1 MDYKHF
7 KGKHANIV
15 IEIISLLEKGVKK
28 AQEILEKPDA
38 GSYTKLENSS
48 GDTPIKADLALDKFL
63 EENFLS
69 LENIKSVF
77 SEEKETPVTKENGSY
92 LIAYDPLDGSS
103 VMEANF
109 LVGTIIGVYEKDY
122 KAQNLAASL
131 YVVFGHK
138 IELVVALEEVYR
150 YAFYQNKFHFIET
163 IVLENK
169 GKIIA
174 SGGNQKDFSLGLKK
188 ALEGFFAENYRLRYS
203 GSMVADVHHVLVK
216 KGGMFSYPQKKLRK
230 LFEVFPLALMVE
242 KAKGEAFYFDKGVK
256 KRLLDQGVENYH
268 EKSEC
273 YLASPHEAHIL
284 EKYLKGEWCKIALK
298 N

>member
-69 LENIKSVF
+69 LENVKSVF

-109 LVGTIIGVYEKDY
+109 LVGTIIGIYEKDY

-150 YAFYQNKFHFIET
+150 YSFYQNKFHFIET

-169 GKIIA
+169 GKIVA

-203 GSMVADVHHVLVK
+203 GSMVADVHHVLIK

-230 LFEVFPLALMVE
+230 LFEVFPLALIIE

-256 KRLLDQGVENYH
+256 KRLLEQSVESYH

-273 YLASPHEAHIL
+273 YLASQHEAQIL
-284 EKYLKGEWCKIALK
+284 EKYLKGE
-298 N
+298 

>member
-7 KGKHANIV
+7 KCKHANIV

-109 LVGTIIGVYEKDY
+109 LVGTIIGIYEKDY
-122 KAQNLAASL
+122 KAQNLVASL

-150 YAFYQNKFHFIET
+150 YSFYQNKFHFIET

-203 GSMVADVHHVLVK
+203 GSMVADIHHVLIK

-256 KRLLDQGVENYH
+256 KRLLEQSVENYH

-284 EKYLKGEWCKIALK
+284 EKYLKGE
-298 N
+298 

>member
-69 LENIKSVF
+69 LENVKSVF

-109 LVGTIIGVYEKDY
+109 LVGTIIGIYEKDY

-138 IELVVALEEVYR
+138 IELMVALEEVYR
-150 YAFYQNKFHFIET
+150 YAFYQNKFHFIEA

-256 KRLLDQGVENYH
+256 KRLLEQSVENYH

-273 YLASPHEAHIL
+273 YLASQHEAQIL
-284 EKYLKGEWCKIALK
+284 EKYLKGE
-298 N
+298 

>member
-7 KGKHANIV
+7 KCKHANIV

-63 EENFLS
+63 EETFLS

-122 KAQNLAASL
+122 KAQNLVASL

-138 IELVVALEEVYR
+138 IELVVALDKVYR

-163 IVLENK
+163 IVLENR

-230 LFEVFPLALMVE
+230 LFEVFPLALIIE

-256 KRLLDQGVENYH
+256 KRLLEQSVESYH
-268 EKSEC
+268 EKSKC
-273 YLASPHEAHIL
+273 YLASPHEAQIL
-284 EKYLKGEWCKIALK
+284 EKYLKGE
-298 N
+298 

>member
-69 LENIKSVF
+69 LENVKSVF

-138 IELVVALEEVYR
+138 IELMVALEEVYR

-174 SGGNQKDFSLGLKK
+174 SGGNQKDFSSGLKK
-188 ALEGFFAENYRLRYS
+188 ALEEFFAENYRLRYS
-203 GSMVADVHHVLVK
+203 GSMVADVHHVLIK

-256 KRLLDQGVENYH
+256 KRLLEQSVESYH

-273 YLASPHEAHIL
+273 YLASQHEAHIL
-284 EKYLKGEWCKIALK
+284 EKYLKGE
-298 N
+298 

>member
-7 KGKHANIV
+7 KCKHANIV

-28 AQEILEKPDA
+28 AKEILEKPDA

-63 EENFLS
+63 EEKFLS

-109 LVGTIIGVYEKDY
+109 LVGTIIGIYEKDY

-138 IELVVALEEVYR
+138 IELMVALEEVYR

-216 KGGMFSYPQKKLRK
+216 KGGVFSYPQKKLRK

-273 YLASPHEAHIL
+273 YLASPHEAQIL
-284 EKYLKGEWCKIALK
+284 EKYLKGE
-298 N
+298 

>member
-63 EENFLS
+63 EETFLS
-69 LENIKSVF
+69 LENVKSVF

-122 KAQNLAASL
+122 KAQNLVASL

-169 GKIIA
+169 GKIVA

-203 GSMVADVHHVLVK
+203 GSMVADVHHVLIK

-230 LFEVFPLALMVE
+230 LFEVFPLALIIE

-256 KRLLDQGVENYH
+256 KRLLEQGVESYH

-273 YLASPHEAHIL
+273 YLASPHEAQIL
-284 EKYLKGEWCKIALK
+284 EKYLKGE
-298 N
+298 

>member
-63 EENFLS
+63 EETFLS

-122 KAQNLAASL
+122 KAQNLVASL

-138 IELVVALEEVYR
+138 IELVVALDKVYR

-169 GKIIA
+169 GKIVA

-203 GSMVADVHHVLVK
+203 GSMVADVHHVLIK

-230 LFEVFPLALMVE
+230 LFEVFPLALIIE

-256 KRLLDQGVENYH
+256 KRLLEQSVENYH

-273 YLASPHEAHIL
+273 YLASQHEAQIL
-284 EKYLKGEWCKIALK
+284 EKYLKGE
-298 N
+298 

>member
-138 IELVVALEEVYR
+138 IELVVALDKVYR

-169 GKIIA
+169 GKIVA

-256 KRLLDQGVENYH
+256 KRLLEQGVESYH

-273 YLASPHEAHIL
+273 YLASPHEAQIL
-284 EKYLKGEWCKIALK
+284 EKYLKGE
-298 N
+298 

>member
-69 LENIKSVF
+69 LENVKSVF

-122 KAQNLAASL
+122 KAQNLVASL

-138 IELVVALEEVYR
+138 IELMVALDKVYR

-256 KRLLDQGVENYH
+256 KRLLEQGVGSYH

-284 EKYLKGEWCKIALK
+284 EKYLKGE
-298 N
+298 

>member
-7 KGKHANIV
+7 KCKHANIV

-69 LENIKSVF
+69 LENVKSVF

-109 LVGTIIGVYEKDY
+109 LVGTIIGIYEKDY
-122 KAQNLAASL
+122 KAQNLVASL

-138 IELVVALEEVYR
+138 IELVVALDKVYR

-203 GSMVADVHHVLVK
+203 GSMVADVHHVLIK

-230 LFEVFPLALMVE
+230 LFEVFPLALIIE

-256 KRLLDQGVENYH
+256 KRLLEQSVESYH

-273 YLASPHEAHIL
+273 YLASPHEAQIL
-284 EKYLKGEWCKIALK
+284 EKYLKGE
-298 N
+298 

>member
-7 KGKHANIV
+7 KCKHANIV

-109 LVGTIIGVYEKDY
+109 LVGTIIGIYEKDY
-122 KAQNLAASL
+122 EAQNLVASL

-203 GSMVADVHHVLVK
+203 GSMVADVHHVLIK

-230 LFEVFPLALMVE
+230 LFEVFPLALIIE

-256 KRLLDQGVENYH
+256 KRLLEQSVENYH

-273 YLASPHEAHIL
+273 YLASPHEAQIL
-284 EKYLKGEWCKIALK
+284 EKYLKGE
-298 N
+298 

>member
-138 IELVVALEEVYR
+138 IELMVALEEVYR

-203 GSMVADVHHVLVK
+203 GSMVADVHHVLIK

-230 LFEVFPLALMVE
+230 LFEVFPLALIIE
-242 KAKGEAFYFDKGVK
+242 KAKGEAFYFDRGVK
-256 KRLLDQGVENYH
+256 KRLLDQSVENYH

-273 YLASPHEAHIL
+273 YLASPHEAQIL
-284 EKYLKGEWCKIALK
+284 EKYLKGE
-298 N
+298 

>member
-7 KGKHANIV
+7 KCKHANIV

-38 GSYTKLENSS
+38 GSYTQLENSS

-122 KAQNLAASL
+122 KAQNLVASL

-138 IELVVALEEVYR
+138 IELVVALDKVYR

-203 GSMVADVHHVLVK
+203 GSMVADVHHVLIK

-230 LFEVFPLALMVE
+230 LFEVFPLALIIE

-256 KRLLDQGVENYH
+256 KRLLEQSVENYH

-284 EKYLKGEWCKIALK
+284 EKYLKGE
-298 N
+298 

>member
-63 EENFLS
+63 EETFLS

-109 LVGTIIGVYEKDY
+109 LVGTIIGIYEKDY
-122 KAQNLAASL
+122 KAQNLVASL

-138 IELVVALEEVYR
+138 IELVVALDKVYR
-150 YAFYQNKFHFIET
+150 YSFYQNKFHFIET

-174 SGGNQKDFSLGLKK
+174 SGGNQKDFSSGLKK
-188 ALEGFFAENYRLRYS
+188 ALEEFFAENYRLRYS
-203 GSMVADVHHVLVK
+203 GSMVADVHHVLIK
-216 KGGMFSYPQKKLRK
+216 KGGIFSYPQKKLRK

-256 KRLLDQGVENYH
+256 KRLLEQSVENYH

-284 EKYLKGEWCKIALK
+284 EKYLKGE
-298 N
+298 

>member
-69 LENIKSVF
+69 LENVKSVF

-109 LVGTIIGVYEKDY
+109 LVGTIIGIYEKDY
-122 KAQNLAASL
+122 KAQNLVASL

-203 GSMVADVHHVLVK
+203 GSMVADVHHVLIK

-256 KRLLDQGVENYH
+256 KRLLEQGVESYH

-273 YLASPHEAHIL
+273 YLASQHEAQIL
-284 EKYLKGEWCKIALK
+284 EKYLKGE
-298 N
+298 

>member
-7 KGKHANIV
+7 KCKHANIV

-63 EENFLS
+63 EETFLS
-69 LENIKSVF
+69 LENVKSVF

-256 KRLLDQGVENYH
+256 KRLLEQSVENYH

-273 YLASPHEAHIL
+273 YLASQYEAQIL
-284 EKYLKGEWCKIALK
+284 EKYLKGE
-298 N
+298 

>member
-63 EENFLS
+63 EETFLS
-69 LENIKSVF
+69 LENVKSVF

-122 KAQNLAASL
+122 KAQNLVASL

-188 ALEGFFAENYRLRYS
+188 ALEEFFAENYRLRYS

-256 KRLLDQGVENYH
+256 KRLLEQSVENYH

-284 EKYLKGEWCKIALK
+284 EKYLKGE
-298 N
+298 

>member
-69 LENIKSVF
+69 LENVKSVF

-109 LVGTIIGVYEKDY
+109 LVGTIIGIYEKDY
-122 KAQNLAASL
+122 KAQNLVASL

-203 GSMVADVHHVLVK
+203 GSMVADVHHVLIK

-230 LFEVFPLALMVE
+230 LFEVFPLALIIE

-256 KRLLDQGVENYH
+256 KRLLEQSVENYH

-273 YLASPHEAHIL
+273 YLASPHEAQIL
-284 EKYLKGEWCKIALK
+284 EKYLKGE
-298 N
+298 

>member
-69 LENIKSVF
+69 LENVKSVF

-122 KAQNLAASL
+122 KAQNLVASL

-169 GKIIA
+169 GKIVA

-203 GSMVADVHHVLVK
+203 GSMVADVHHVLIK

-230 LFEVFPLALMVE
+230 LFEVFPLALIIE

-256 KRLLDQGVENYH
+256 KRLLEQSVESYH

-273 YLASPHEAHIL
+273 YLASPHEAQIL
-284 EKYLKGEWCKIALK
+284 EKYLKGE
-298 N
+298 

>member
-69 LENIKSVF
+69 LENVKSVF

-122 KAQNLAASL
+122 KAQNLVASL

-138 IELVVALEEVYR
+138 IELVVALDKVYR

-169 GKIIA
+169 GKIVA

-188 ALEGFFAENYRLRYS
+188 ALEGLFAENYRLRYS
-203 GSMVADVHHVLVK
+203 GSMVADVHHVLIK

-230 LFEVFPLALMVE
+230 LFEVFPLALIIE

-273 YLASPHEAHIL
+273 YLASPHEAQIL
-284 EKYLKGEWCKIALK
+284 EKYLKGE
-298 N
+298 

>member
-63 EENFLS
+63 EETFLS

-109 LVGTIIGVYEKDY
+109 LVGTIIGIYEKDY
-122 KAQNLAASL
+122 KAQNLVASL

-273 YLASPHEAHIL
+273 YLASPHEAQIL
-284 EKYLKGEWCKIALK
+284 EKYLKGE
-298 N
+298 

>member
-7 KGKHANIV
+7 KCKHANIV

-38 GSYTKLENSS
+38 GNYTQLENSS

-63 EENFLS
+63 EETFLS

-109 LVGTIIGVYEKDY
+109 LVGTIIGIYEKDY
-122 KAQNLAASL
+122 KAQNLVASL

-169 GKIIA
+169 GKIVA

-188 ALEGFFAENYRLRYS
+188 ALEEFFAENYRLRYS

-230 LFEVFPLALMVE
+230 LFEVFPLALIIE

-256 KRLLDQGVENYH
+256 KRLLEQSVENYH

-273 YLASPHEAHIL
+273 YLASQHEAQIL
-284 EKYLKGEWCKIALK
+284 EKYLKGE
-298 N
+298 

>member
-1 MDYKHF
+1 MDYKCF

-63 EENFLS
+63 EETFLS
-69 LENIKSVF
+69 LENVKSVF

-109 LVGTIIGVYEKDY
+109 LVGTIIGIYEKDY
-122 KAQNLAASL
+122 KAQNLVASL

-138 IELVVALEEVYR
+138 IELVVALDKVYR

-169 GKIIA
+169 GKIVA

-203 GSMVADVHHVLVK
+203 GSMVADVHHVLIK

-256 KRLLDQGVENYH
+256 KRLLEQSVESYH

-273 YLASPHEAHIL
+273 YLASPHEAQIL
-284 EKYLKGEWCKIALK
+284 EKYLKGE
-298 N
+298 

>member
-69 LENIKSVF
+69 LENVKSVF

-109 LVGTIIGVYEKDY
+109 LVGTIIGIYEKDY
-122 KAQNLAASL
+122 KAQNLVASL

-138 IELVVALEEVYR
+138 IELMVALDKVYR

-169 GKIIA
+169 GKIVA

-203 GSMVADVHHVLVK
+203 GSMVADVHHVLIK

-230 LFEVFPLALMVE
+230 LFEVFPLALIIE

-256 KRLLDQGVENYH
+256 KRLLEQSVESYH

-273 YLASPHEAHIL
+273 YLASPHEAQIL
-284 EKYLKGEWCKIALK
+284 EKYLKGE
-298 N
+298 

>member
-7 KGKHANIV
+7 KCKHANIV

-63 EENFLS
+63 EETFLS
-69 LENIKSVF
+69 LENVKSVF
-77 SEEKETPVTKENGSY
+77 SEEKETPITKENGSY

-109 LVGTIIGVYEKDY
+109 LVGTIVGIYEKDY
-122 KAQNLAASL
+122 EAQNLAASL

-138 IELVVALEEVYR
+138 IELMVALEEVYR

-169 GKIIA
+169 GKIVA

-256 KRLLDQGVENYH
+256 KRLLEQSVENYH

-273 YLASPHEAHIL
+273 YLASQHEAQIL
-284 EKYLKGEWCKIALK
+284 EKYLKGE
-298 N
+298 

>member
-7 KGKHANIV
+7 KCKHANIV

-122 KAQNLAASL
+122 KAQNLVASL

-138 IELVVALEEVYR
+138 MELVVALEEVYR
-150 YAFYQNKFHFIET
+150 YSFYQNKFHFIET

-216 KGGMFSYPQKKLRK
+216 KGGVFSYPQKKLRK
-230 LFEVFPLALMVE
+230 LFEVFPLALIIE

-256 KRLLDQGVENYH
+256 KRLLEQSVESYH

-273 YLASPHEAHIL
+273 YLASPHEAQIL
-284 EKYLKGEWCKIALK
+284 EKYLKGE
-298 N
+298 

>member
-109 LVGTIIGVYEKDY
+109 LVGTIIGIYEKDY
-122 KAQNLAASL
+122 KAQNLVASL

-169 GKIIA
+169 GKIVA

-203 GSMVADVHHVLVK
+203 GSMVADVHHVLIK

-256 KRLLDQGVENYH
+256 KRLLEQSVENYH

-273 YLASPHEAHIL
+273 YLASQHEAQIL
-284 EKYLKGEWCKIALK
+284 EKYLKGE
-298 N
+298 

>member
-103 VMEANF
+103 VVEANF

-122 KAQNLAASL
+122 KAQNLVASL

-138 IELVVALEEVYR
+138 IELVVALDKVYR

-203 GSMVADVHHVLVK
+203 GSMVADVHHVLIK

-256 KRLLDQGVENYH
+256 KRLLEQGVESYH

-273 YLASPHEAHIL
+273 YLASPHEAQIL
-284 EKYLKGEWCKIALK
+284 EKYLKGE
-298 N
+298 

>member
-7 KGKHANIV
+7 KGKHANII

-63 EENFLS
+63 EETFLS

-109 LVGTIIGVYEKDY
+109 LVGTIIGVYDKDY
-122 KAQNLAASL
+122 KAQNLVASL

-138 IELVVALEEVYR
+138 MELVVALEEVYR

-169 GKIIA
+169 GKIVA

-256 KRLLDQGVENYH
+256 KRLLDQSVESYH

-273 YLASPHEAHIL
+273 YLASPHEAQIL
-284 EKYLKGEWCKIALK
+284 EKYLKEE
-298 N
+298 

>member
-63 EENFLS
+63 EETFLS

-122 KAQNLAASL
+122 KAQNLVASL

-169 GKIIA
+169 GKIVA

-203 GSMVADVHHVLVK
+203 GSMVADVHHVLIK

-256 KRLLDQGVENYH
+256 KRLLEQSVENYH

-273 YLASPHEAHIL
+273 YLASPHEAQIL
-284 EKYLKGEWCKIALK
+284 EKYLKGE
-298 N
+298 

>member
-7 KGKHANIV
+7 KCKHANIV

-38 GSYTKLENSS
+38 GSYTQLENSS

-109 LVGTIIGVYEKDY
+109 LVGTIIGIYEKDY
-122 KAQNLAASL
+122 KVQNLVASL

-138 IELVVALEEVYR
+138 IELVVALDKVYR

-169 GKIIA
+169 GKIVA

-188 ALEGFFAENYRLRYS
+188 ALEEFFAENYRLRYS
-203 GSMVADVHHVLVK
+203 GSMVADVHHVLIK

-230 LFEVFPLALMVE
+230 LFEVFPLALIIE

-256 KRLLDQGVENYH
+256 KRLLEQSVENYH

-273 YLASPHEAHIL
+273 YLASPHEAQIL
-284 EKYLKGEWCKIALK
+284 EKYLKGE
-298 N
+298 

>member
-109 LVGTIIGVYEKDY
+109 LVGTIIGIYEKDY
-122 KAQNLAASL
+122 KAQNLVASL

-203 GSMVADVHHVLVK
+203 GSMVADVHHVLIK

-230 LFEVFPLALMVE
+230 LFEVFPLALIIE

-256 KRLLDQGVENYH
+256 KRLLEQSVENYH

-273 YLASPHEAHIL
+273 YLASPHEAQIL
-284 EKYLKGEWCKIALK
+284 EKYLKGE
-298 N
+298 

>member
-77 SEEKETPVTKENGSY
+77 SEEKETPITKENGSY

-122 KAQNLAASL
+122 KAQNLVASL

-256 KRLLDQGVENYH
+256 KRLLEQSVENYH

-273 YLASPHEAHIL
+273 YLASPHEAQIL
-284 EKYLKGEWCKIALK
+284 EKYLKGE
-298 N
+298 

>member
-122 KAQNLAASL
+122 KVQNLVASL

-138 IELVVALEEVYR
+138 IELVVALDKVYR

-169 GKIIA
+169 GKIVA

-256 KRLLDQGVENYH
+256 KRLLEQSVESYH

-273 YLASPHEAHIL
+273 YLASQHEAQIL
-284 EKYLKGEWCKIALK
+284 EKYLKGE
-298 N
+298 

>member
-69 LENIKSVF
+69 LENVKSVF

-109 LVGTIIGVYEKDY
+109 LVGTIIGIYEKGY

-138 IELVVALEEVYR
+138 IELMVALEEVYR

-174 SGGNQKDFSLGLKK
+174 SGGNQKDFSSGLKK
-188 ALEGFFAENYRLRYS
+188 ALEGLFAENYRLRYS
-203 GSMVADVHHVLVK
+203 GSMVADVHHVLIK
-216 KGGMFSYPQKKLRK
+216 KGGVFSYPQKKLRK

-256 KRLLDQGVENYH
+256 KRLLDQGVESYH

-284 EKYLKGEWCKIALK
+284 EKYLKGE
-298 N
+298 

>member
-122 KAQNLAASL
+122 KAQNLVASL

-138 IELVVALEEVYR
+138 IELVVALDKVYR

-169 GKIIA
+169 GKIVA

-203 GSMVADVHHVLVK
+203 GSMVADVHHVLIK

-230 LFEVFPLALMVE
+230 LFEVFPLALIIE

-256 KRLLDQGVENYH
+256 KHLLEQSVENYH

-284 EKYLKGEWCKIALK
+284 EKYLKGE
-298 N
+298 

>member
-15 IEIISLLEKGVKK
+15 VEIISLLEKGVKK

-122 KAQNLAASL
+122 KAQNLVASL

-138 IELVVALEEVYR
+138 IELVVALDKVYR

-169 GKIIA
+169 GKIVA

-203 GSMVADVHHVLVK
+203 GSMVADVHHVLIK

-256 KRLLDQGVENYH
+256 KRLLEQSVENYH

-284 EKYLKGEWCKIALK
+284 EKYLKGE
-298 N
+298 

>member
-63 EENFLS
+63 EETFLS

-122 KAQNLAASL
+122 KAQNLVASL

-203 GSMVADVHHVLVK
+203 GSMVADVHHVLIK

-230 LFEVFPLALMVE
+230 LFEVFPLALIIE

-256 KRLLDQGVENYH
+256 KRLLEQSVENYH

-273 YLASPHEAHIL
+273 YLASQHEAQIL
-284 EKYLKGEWCKIALK
+284 EKYLKGE
-298 N
+298 

>member
-28 AQEILEKPDA
+28 AQEILEKLDA
-38 GSYTKLENSS
+38 GSYTNLENSS

-69 LENIKSVF
+69 LENVKSVF
-77 SEEKETPVTKENGSY
+77 SEEKETPITKENGSY

-138 IELVVALEEVYR
+138 IELMVALEEVYR

-203 GSMVADVHHVLVK
+203 GSMVADVHHVLIK

-256 KRLLDQGVENYH
+256 KRLLDQSVESYH

-273 YLASPHEAHIL
+273 YLASQHEAHIL
-284 EKYLKGEWCKIALK
+284 EKYLKGE
-298 N
+298 